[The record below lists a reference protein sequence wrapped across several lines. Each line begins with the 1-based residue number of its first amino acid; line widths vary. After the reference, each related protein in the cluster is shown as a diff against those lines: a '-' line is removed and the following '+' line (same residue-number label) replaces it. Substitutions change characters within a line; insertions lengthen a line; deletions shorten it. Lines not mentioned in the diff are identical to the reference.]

1 MSLSLSLSLSL
12 QRNGMDQI
20 SSHRITDFIDKFV
33 VVFRAAWWWL
43 GVVGHDEACIS
54 STWLVACCRSRYVMM
69 QLACKHCL
77 QMLENCL
84 WFLDTFSFFKMQGP
98 LHVLS
103 LVSDEQNKFH
113 FNVQLTSHRQCP
125 QTETQNK
132 HKMDRDGN
140 KRRCGTASIHWQH
153 RIMNPVW
160 RMRSNQNSSWLLVG
174 PFSWCVSALWRCG
187 LSLHDPEGDIGIP

>member
-43 GVVGHDEACIS
+43 GVVGHNEACIS
-54 STWLVACCRSRYVMM
+54 STWLVACCRSRYVMR

-84 WFLDTFSFFKMQGP
+84 WFLDTFSNCKVHFTCSLLCQMNRINFISTCSSPHTVNVHKQKLKINTKWIETATKEDVG
-98 LHVLS
+98 LHWFA
-103 LVSDEQNKFH
+103 D
-113 FNVQLTSHRQCP
+113 
-125 QTETQNK
+125 
-132 HKMDRDGN
+132 
-140 KRRCGTASIHWQH
+140 SIA
-153 RIMNPVW
+153 
-160 RMRSNQNSSWLLVG
+160 SWLLFDG
-174 PFSWCVSALWRCG
+174 W
-187 LSLHDPEGDIGIP
+187 DPIRTQADFW